1 VKDIRSDK
9 CRNSDAFA
17 RSLRQLA
24 WHRVELLQYQFA
36 DQPLHVERGED
47 SRLRLNGMS
56 LTAFIKM
63 AEERLSL

>member
-1 VKDIRSDK
+1 M
-9 CRNSDAFA
+9 
-17 RSLRQLA
+17 
-24 WHRVELLQYQFA
+24 ELLQYQFA

>member
-1 VKDIRSDK
+1 M
-9 CRNSDAFA
+9 
-17 RSLRQLA
+17 
-24 WHRVELLQYQFA
+24 ELLQYQFA
-36 DQPLHVERGED
+36 DQPLHVERGD